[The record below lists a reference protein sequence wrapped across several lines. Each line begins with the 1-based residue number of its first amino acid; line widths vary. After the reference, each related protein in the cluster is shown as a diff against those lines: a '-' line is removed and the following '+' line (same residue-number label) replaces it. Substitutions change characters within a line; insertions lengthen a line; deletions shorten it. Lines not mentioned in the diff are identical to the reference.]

1 VQSADLSH
9 SEGVVID
16 TPGTLDHPPGAP
28 RLSKP
33 PVRQPVKR

>member
-16 TPGTLDHPPGAP
+16 TPRELE
-28 RLSKP
+28 P
-33 PVRQPVKR
+33 PVPPRASRPARQPVKR

>member
-16 TPGTLDHPPGAP
+16 TPRPLD
-28 RLSKP
+28 P
-33 PVRQPVKR
+33 PVPPRASRPARQGVKR